1 MASLG
6 LEITGAE
13 IKVRCSQYG
22 QIADHLYLHQTC
34 SFVLHYQL
42 EIAHVFLHIA
52 LWTENSYAELV
63 HGGVWQTMLLEALHT
78 HDHDMDRKLNWL
90 EVLLLHCIRCLTFR
104 VADASDVCAVPR

>member
-13 IKVRCSQYG
+13 MKVRCSQYG

-34 SFVLHYQL
+34 SFVLHHQL
-42 EIAHVFLHIA
+42 ETAHVFLHIT
-52 LWTENSYAELV
+52 LWTKNSHAELV
-63 HGGVWQTMLLEALHT
+63 HGGFRQTTLLEALYT

-90 EVLLLHCIRCLTFR
+90 EVPLRCT
-104 VADASDVCAVPR
+104 VSAA